1 MRPYR
6 GRLACHDASS
16 LVQRSMWGGPWV
28 WLLLGIVVSLGWL
41 AFVGGPETTVEAQSY
56 SAYSD
61 PEKPV
66 LSFVLSDEQNV
77 EEFQSEFGLSDEEV
91 ETALAAIRE
100 ENEALAEEYAESEQ
114 LVESNEGLPDDQIR
128 ARVADSDFD
137 ERVREIV
144 ADTKSTVED
153 LLPEDRRTELEPW
166 VNARFAAAGQR
177 ASEDIVT
184 VSRGGTNKGRGVSCG
199 LRHPVRR
206 LHQVRGRAAAQSAE
220 GARQFQGSHHP
231 KEAENK
237 CSGQGGRPLEP
248 AGQLLAVE
256 EVPGHVAQPQPLQAR
271 GRGCLLQEL
280 QPRQGPVRQE
290 GPQPRRGG
298 PDSAGRQEAGAKEVP
313 ELLGEGAL
321 PLGATV
327 GAAGPGVAL
336 P

>member
-1 MRPYR
+1 VRPYR

-41 AFVGGPETTVEAQSY
+41 AFVGGPGTTVEAQSY

-184 VSRGGTNKGRGVSCG
+184 VSRGGTNKGRGVSCEVFATQYKG
-199 LRHPVRR
+199 YTRYEVALPH
-206 LHQVRGRAAAQSAE
+206 
-220 GARQFQGSHHP
+220 
-231 KEAENK
+231 KELK
-237 CSGQGGRPLEP
+237 
-248 AGQLLAVE
+248 
-256 EVPGHVAQPQPLQAR
+256 AR
-271 GRGCLLQEL
+271 GRFKVHITRKKQKISA
-280 QPRQGPVRQE
+280 PV
-290 GPQPRRGG
+290 
-298 PDSAGRQEAGAKEVP
+298 KEVGPWNLRDNYWQSRKYRDMWRNLNPCKP
-313 ELLGEGAL
+313 EAEAAYFKNYNRGRDQFGRKVLNPAGVDLTPRAAKKLGL
-321 PLGATV
+321 RKYQNSWVKVRYPWV
-327 GAAGPGVAL
+327 RR
-336 P
+336 